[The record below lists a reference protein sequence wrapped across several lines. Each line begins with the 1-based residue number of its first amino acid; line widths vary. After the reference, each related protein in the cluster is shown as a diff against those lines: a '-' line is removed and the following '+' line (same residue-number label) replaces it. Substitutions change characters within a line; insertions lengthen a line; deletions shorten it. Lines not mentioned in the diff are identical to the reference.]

1 MPSSKRKVS
10 RPRGTVGRGR
20 SFEARAAQ
28 FYREQGY
35 EILER
40 NWQGG
45 HKEIDLIARRGDL
58 IAFIE
63 VKSAR
68 GDQFGHPAEWVTKT
82 KQRNLIAAAH
92 QYLMEKKITTCD
104 LRFDIVAFVNGALEQ
119 FPNAFDA
126 E

>member
-20 SFEARAAQ
+20 NFESRTAQ
-28 FYREQGY
+28 FYLDLGF
-35 EILER
+35 EILDR
-40 NWQGG
+40 NWQAG
-45 HKEIDLIARRGDL
+45 HKEIDLIARHGDL

-68 GDQFGHPAEWVTKT
+68 GDRFGHPAEWVTRT

-92 QYLMEKKITTCD
+92 QYLIEKNITGCD
-104 LRFDIVAFVNGALEQ
+104 LRFDIVAFVDGALEQ
-119 FPNAFDA
+119 FPNAFDV

>member
-10 RPRGTVGRGR
+10 HPRGTVGRGR

-28 FYREQGY
+28 FYLEQGY

-40 NWQGG
+40 NWQAS

-58 IAFIE
+58 IVFVE

-68 GDQFGHPAEWVTKT
+68 GDRFGHPAEWVTT
-82 KQRNLIAAAH
+82 AKQRHLIAAAH
-92 QYLMEKKITTCD
+92 QFLIAKKIINCD
-104 LRFDIVAFVNGALEQ
+104 LRFDIIAFVNGALEQ